1 MKFLP
6 LIFIF
11 ITIYL
16 INNFF
21 FRKNLLLNYS
31 GQVHQMFTGIKK
43 VPLTGGIFI
52 LIFSSIIFFK
62 LGYLYVIFIFLIFL
76 IGLLSDLNFITS
88 VKIRFLVQLLIV
100 GIFVYILEIS
110 IGSTRILYLDLILT
124 NKTFSLVFT
133 IFCLMIVIN
142 GSNFID
148 GLNGLVL
155 GYYISVFGILI
166 KLNLFQEINIDNFTL
181 IYFGSVLIYLYFL
194 NVLHKL
200 FLGDSGAYLF
210 GLVFGI
216 LLIKIY
222 QQDQIFSPF
231 FIVLLLWMPCFENLF
246 SIIRKFFYKIPPTS
260 PDNNHFH
267 KLIFLFVKNSFK
279 IKNSLANNYSSLIII
294 FYNLIVFYLGSINI
308 YNTKYQM
315 LLITVNI
322 VIYLLVYKILFKYK
336 HKKSAS

>member
-1 MKFLP
+1 
-6 LIFIF
+6 
-11 ITIYL
+11 
-16 INNFF
+16 
-21 FRKNLLLNYS
+21 
-31 GQVHQMFTGIKK
+31 MFTGIKK

-194 NVLHKL
+194 NILHKL

-267 KLIFLFVKNSFK
+267 QLIFLFVKNSFK

>member
-194 NVLHKL
+194 NILHKL

-267 KLIFLFVKNSFK
+267 QLIFLFVKNSFK